1 MTQFSFLHACQRLT
15 FSSITTLSSM
25 QGKTLDW
32 NNVHIFVF
40 HLTCCSP
47 GNHLTTLSV
56 LVHVPEGCLVLWKD
70 SQNMPWILLLPC
82 IVQGNCRSLATNHHY
97 ARTGEIFHLPTAA
110 QGFAVSDEMSF
121 PAECYRAEVL
131 TSNHCHY
138 PVLEATLL
146 ALLKAQFVH
155 FHFGIL
161 QDKPLTIT
169 HR

>member
-1 MTQFSFLHACQRLT
+1 MFTFLFFIWHVVALATTSLHCQCWSTCLKAAWCCEKIHKTCLGFSF
-15 FSSITTLSSM
+15 
-25 QGKTLDW
+25 
-32 NNVHIFVF
+32 
-40 HLTCCSP
+40 
-47 GNHLTTLSV
+47 
-56 LVHVPEGCLVLWKD
+56 CLVLFRGTAEVWE
-70 SQNMPWILLLPC
+70 QI
-82 IVQGNCRSLATNHHY
+82 THY
-97 ARTGEIFHLPTAA
+97 SRTGEIFHLPTAA

-169 HR
+169 HRLTILGKKPTLRLQTYGSLK